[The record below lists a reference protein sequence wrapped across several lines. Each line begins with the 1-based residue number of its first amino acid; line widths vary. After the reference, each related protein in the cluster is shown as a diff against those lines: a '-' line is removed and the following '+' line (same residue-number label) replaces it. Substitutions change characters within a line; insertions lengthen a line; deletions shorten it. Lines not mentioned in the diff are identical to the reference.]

1 MPRKKRALNEKS
13 QTPRV
18 ENIDKRKKSI
28 RMKFN
33 YKTEEDMM
41 VITFDGDLIGEEN
54 GPEIIEAVNDQIN
67 NGLKLCVVNISK
79 VRYINSSG
87 IGVLITI
94 LTKFRNK
101 DGEVVL
107 INPSD
112 HVKKLLVITKLNAIF
127 TIADD
132 LEQAKSKLNK

>member
-1 MPRKKRALNEKS
+1 MNFS
-13 QTPRV
+13 
-18 ENIDKRKKSI
+18 
-28 RMKFN
+28 F
-33 YKTEEDMM
+33 KTEEGIMR
-41 VITFDGDLIGEEN
+41 FEFSGDLIGEEN
-54 GPEIIEAVNDQIN
+54 GPEIIEAVNNEIIN
-67 NGLKLCVVNISK
+67 GIKYCAVDISA

-112 HVKKLLVITKLNAIF
+112 HVRKLLVITKLNAIF
-127 TIADD
+127 TIVDSMEEAVN
-132 LEQAKSKLNK
+132 ELNK

>member
-1 MPRKKRALNEKS
+1 MNFS
-13 QTPRV
+13 
-18 ENIDKRKKSI
+18 
-28 RMKFN
+28 F
-33 YKTEEDMM
+33 KTENDTMF
-41 VITFDGDLIGEEN
+41 IQFSGDLIGEEN
-54 GPEIIEAVNDQIN
+54 GPEIIEAVNNEIIRDVQN
-67 NGLKLCVVNISK
+67 CAVDISL

-112 HVKKLLVITKLNAIF
+112 HVKKLLAITKLNAIF
-127 TIADD
+127 TIVDSMEEAIN
-132 LEQAKSKLNK
+132 ELNK

>member
-1 MPRKKRALNEKS
+1 MKYKY
-13 QTPRV
+13 TV
-18 ENIDKRKKSI
+18 EDNVLVMNFS
-28 RMKFN
+28 
-33 YKTEEDMM
+33 
-41 VITFDGDLIGEEN
+41 GDLIGENN
-54 GPEIIEAVNDQIN
+54 GPEILEIANDQIEK
-67 NGLKLCVVNISK
+67 GQVLCAIDISD

-112 HVKKLLVITKLNAIF
+112 HVKKLLIITKLNAIF
-127 TIADD
+127 NIVD
-132 LEQAKSKLNK
+132 SKEDAIEELNSLK

>member
-1 MPRKKRALNEKS
+1 MNFS
-13 QTPRV
+13 
-18 ENIDKRKKSI
+18 
-28 RMKFN
+28 F
-33 YKTEEDMM
+33 KTENDIMQ
-41 VITFDGDLIGEEN
+41 IQFSGDLIGEEN
-54 GPEIIEAVNDQIN
+54 GPEIVEAVNNEIIN
-67 NGLKLCVVNISK
+67 GVQLCAVDISA

-101 DGEVVL
+101 NGEVVL

-127 TIADD
+127 TIVDSMDEATKE
-132 LEQAKSKLNK
+132 LKG